1 MGNNIKKGIC
11 IINFPITK
19 RGLKPVKQLVEIF
32 KELNDQVF
40 LISGSLESDFCLRK
54 HLDIPVINIKH
65 FKSITII
72 QRIVNHLLT
81 QLFICIA
88 ILKIRNRVRH
98 YFFFIGG
105 ELLLIPH
112 ILVKLLRAKSSL
124 ILAGFSSRGSSYMND
139 PLTSLDILL
148 SRINFKLSNRIIV
161 YSKLIVKERNLM
173 QFNDKIRIA
182 KHHYLKPSEINYVDI
197 NKKKEI
203 IGFLGNLEPN
213 KGIMNLLLSMKLIV
227 NENKNF
233 KLYIGGS
240 GDKEYVN
247 KLKKFVRDNN
257 LSPNIIFCGWINRTE
272 VPKFL
277 AKVKYFVLP
286 SLTEGLPNAIIEAMA
301 CGCCVITTPVGAIP
315 DVITHMENGIIT
327 KSNDPDSIYSA
338 ILKTK
343 NIDIKEIS
351 IKAYNTVLNRFTF
364 DCCVNDFKH
373 VIKDLG

>member
-351 IKAYNTVLNRFTF
+351 IKAYNTY
-364 DCCVNDFKH
+364 
-373 VIKDLG
+373 